1 MTMQSE
7 ELRPEEF
14 GQAAQAVISALQAQA
29 GERAAA
35 AAAAAM
41 AEAGLF
47 GVCVAEE
54 AGGLG
59 LPLEFALPVVRAA
72 GELQLQYPLAEQIAA
87 AKALQALPAGQ
98 ELLSG
103 AKSVCVVMRWNA
115 DDAWAGV
122 ARDGSAADYAL
133 VQSAQGFALYR
144 VQDLQTQVDAAL
156 DPDVPQL
163 WVAVGQTPAIAELDA
178 AASVAFL
185 RDMRL
190 LWAEYLNGLS
200 AGALER
206 SAEYLQARV
215 QFGRPLSA
223 KQAVRHHLARMR
235 LLVEA
240 SSAQVWRALRSDEFG
255 QSRNGDSALAS
266 ALVNAHFVLEKATHL
281 YGGMG
286 FTWELGLHRSLRE
299 VKKLD
304 AANGAGAVLRQA
316 GQAFVDSCE
325 EAQ

>member
-14 GQAAQAVISALQAQA
+14 GQAAHAVISAIQAQGA
-29 GERAAA
+29 TPEVASLR
-35 AAAAAM
+35 M

-47 GVCVAEE
+47 GVCVSED

-59 LPLEFALPVVRAA
+59 LPLDFALPVVRAA
-72 GELQLQYPLAEQIAA
+72 GELQYPLAEQIAS
-87 AKALQALPAGQ
+87 AKALQGVPAGDA
-98 ELLSG
+98 LLSG
-103 AKSVCVVMRWNA
+103 EKTVCVVMRWNA

-122 ARDGSAADYAL
+122 ARDGSQADYVL
-133 VQSAQGFALYR
+133 VQSSKGFALYNAEDVER
-144 VQDLQTQVDAAL
+144 QIDRAL

-163 WVAVGQTPAIAELDA
+163 WVAVGQAQAIAELDT
-178 AASVAFL
+178 ASSACFL

-200 AGALER
+200 AGALQR
-206 SAEYLQARV
+206 SADYLQARV

-240 SSAQVWRALRSDEFG
+240 SSAQVWRAIRSDEFG
-255 QSRNGDSALAS
+255 QARNADSSLAS
-266 ALVNAHFVLEKATHL
+266 ALVNANFVLEKATHL

-304 AANGAGAVLRQA
+304 AANGAGALMCSV
-316 GQAFVDSCE
+316 GQAFVNECE
-325 EAQ
+325 VEQ

>member
-14 GQAAQAVISALQAQA
+14 GQAAQAVIEAVQGQSGKDAAL
-29 GERAAA
+29 
-35 AAAAAM
+35 AM

-47 GVCVAEE
+47 GVCASED

-59 LPLEFALPVVRAA
+59 LPLEFAMPVVRAA
-72 GELQLQYPLAEQIAA
+72 GELQLQFPLPEQIAA
-87 AKALQALPAGQ
+87 AKALQNTEPGQQLLAG
-98 ELLSG
+98 E
-103 AKSVCVVMRWNA
+103 KSVCVVLRGSDELWS
-115 DDAWAGV
+115 GV
-122 ARDGSAADYAL
+122 ARNGVQADYVLAQTATGVALFDAADVEKKVAP
-133 VQSAQGFALYR
+133 
-144 VQDLQTQVDAAL
+144 AL

-163 WVAVGQTPAIAELDA
+163 WVKVGAATPLVTLSESDSAV
-178 AASVAFL
+178 FL
-185 RDMRL
+185 NDMRL

-206 SAEYLQARV
+206 SATYLQARV

-240 SSAQVWRALRSDEFG
+240 SSAEVWRALRVDELG
-255 QSRNGDSALAS
+255 QTRTSDSALAA
-266 ALVNAHFVLEKATHL
+266 ALSNASFVLEKATHL
-281 YGGMG
+281 HGGMG
-286 FTWELGLHRSLRE
+286 FTWELDLHRSLRE

-304 AANGAGAVLRQA
+304 ATNGAGALMRDV
-316 GQAFVDSCE
+316 GQRFVESCE
-325 EAQ
+325 VA